1 MRSFDAQCLLT
12 EQQWC
17 QSKTSNVFFNAL
29 ESLDIIEWLR
39 RYNWRIWRTQLHLA
53 QFCSAVT
60 FDLLAPAV
68 AESRALALRNVLT
81 SAWQEGMSKSM
92 TQRQLEDSIVRGL
105 LRAAPDGILAC
116 DADGLIILANEQ
128 LEQMLGYQPGEL
140 LGQKIEALVPAASR
154 SGHEALRQGYF
165 QLPRRRPMGIG
176 LDLSATRKDGSTL
189 PVEISLST
197 FASNGET
204 CAVAV
209 VRDVTELRQ
218 MSRELKLNN
227 RQLKRSNAE
236 LEQFAYVAS
245 HDLQEPLRTIAGYTQ
260 LLQRR
265 FAHKLDKEATE
276 YIDFAVGGVKR
287 MQALICDLLT
297 YSRVSSRSDAFVPV
311 DLNEVMKQVL
321 SNLEYAIDEA
331 QALVQVNPLPELPGD
346 PVQLTQ
352 LLQNLLSN
360 ALKFRYEGRPV
371 EVRIAAQ
378 RDGVFWRITVQ
389 DNGIGIAAEHSE
401 KIFVIFQRINGQE
414 RYSGTGIGLAICK
427 RVVERHGGVIWVEST
442 PGLGTSCHFT
452 LLAAADP

>member
-1 MRSFDAQCLLT
+1 MT
-12 EQQWC
+12 
-17 QSKTSNVFFNAL
+17 
-29 ESLDIIEWLR
+29 
-39 RYNWRIWRTQLHLA
+39 
-53 QFCSAVT
+53 
-60 FDLLAPAV
+60 
-68 AESRALALRNVLT
+68 LRNVLT
-81 SAWQEGMSKSM
+81 SALQEGMSKVM

-154 SGHEALRQGYF
+154 PGHEALRQGYF
-165 QLPRRRPMGIG
+165 KLPRRRPMGIG

-197 FASNGET
+197 FASNGEA

-227 RQLKRSNAE
+227 QQLKRSNAE

-265 FAHKLDKEATE
+265 YAHKLDKEATE

-287 MQALICDLLT
+287 MQSLICDLLT

-311 DLNEVMKQVL
+311 DLNEVMTQVL

-360 ALKFRYEGRPV
+360 ALKFRCEGRPV

-378 RDGVFWRITVQ
+378 RDGGFWRLTVQ
-389 DNGIGIAAEHSE
+389 DNGIGIAAEHTD

-427 RVVERHGGVIWVEST
+427 RVVERHGGMIWVEST
-442 PGLGTSCHFT
+442 LGLGTSCHFT